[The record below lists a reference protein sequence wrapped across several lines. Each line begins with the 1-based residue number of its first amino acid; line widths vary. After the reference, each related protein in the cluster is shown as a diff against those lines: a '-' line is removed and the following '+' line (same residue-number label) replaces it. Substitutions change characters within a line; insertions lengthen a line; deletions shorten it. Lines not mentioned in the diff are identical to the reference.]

1 MCFGYFF
8 YEKSFVNKF
17 YLIGI
22 TEVWTSNLSLCC
34 SFISLS
40 NGQRES
46 DWHDDIRHSLEVLD
60 SVLAEFDDCLESW
73 DTPSAET
80 HEKFLP
86 GDINLN
92 GGKNYDIVPND
103 DKLGL
108 DNAKDG
114 STSHN
119 SSNNVQEQPK
129 VGSPPPI
136 PKRSP
141 STRLSEQILDP
152 FSFPSDNTSLDS
164 YDSNRSDS
172 AFHGDVLSDHV
183 QISSLSPPK
192 KNGDTPVRSIKKHTY
207 GPDNC
212 ANCGRELKRLTHDM
226 ESTEDA
232 DIPSPFQQ
240 RKQMFETKIAEGSTN
255 TPTPTG
261 VNRSYG
267 SSFRV
272 RKTSPHVDT
281 SSGPQSLPVNL
292 SESGIESVTQLSN
305 EISSNLSSVGDDS
318 VVSLP
323 GTHHAVNCSC
333 REKIL
338 KLNEKFSATRQLLRL
353 NSIDGLDSKPP
364 AFVPPPPPIMNGIS
378 VHNNDNLIIQ
388 MEDGTGG
395 VSRTNDDNSGTH
407 RGKDSLQ
414 DSEADSFHS
423 VNSSNESL
431 RSADPCLEE
440 SLDSRKLISS
450 SRLCNKCSSALA
462 AHLAATIE
470 DLPNL
475 LPTDALN
482 RPHLGLSYSMEDDLS
497 PGVKEIQKTS
507 TPKSDQSSG
516 SLFKTKDSNLSTFSH
531 SASSLG
537 YVSSQSDLELNN
549 LPTVPDKVPVS
560 TFRSRTLPNGLDR
573 SPFYSP
579 VDEVFDRPYS
589 PNEPKDHNGNRYLKP
604 GHVSSE
610 DLQLRSSSAPP
621 PPEAD
626 KPKKKH
632 FRFSRKDKKDKK
644 KNDFTLQLNSKF
656 CPTIMALEI
665 SFPDV
670 LNSFSKVTVP
680 YFGTS
685 FSKVSVPYSTLQLP
699 FIVLTSIIRRVL
711 QEFIRCIT
719 TIANSLAILICY
731 LYLKNFRRHS
741 VIIVDGYI
749 TIFKTFAEFIS
760 AIACLCYG
768 LMEVDILYTFVGI
781 VGISMG
787 LGLKALLL
795 YNEHHPSS
803 QLMRAA
809 TYGASASYIVCV
821 LGCSFAFHN
830 VTIAI
835 GILPCASRIVTCIVP
850 LVALSE
856 FFRVSGALGKHFAL
870 LADVAAILV
879 LWWYCAQ
886 LSLKYFVIV
895 PSVVGLIFSFIQY
908 VLIEIQK
915 VASKEI
921 ETDLYSR
928 Q

>member
-1 MCFGYFF
+1 MFA
-8 YEKSFVNKF
+8 K
-17 YLIGI
+17 L
-22 TEVWTSNLSLCC
+22 
-34 SFISLS
+34 
-40 NGQRES
+40 
-46 DWHDDIRHSLEVLD
+46 
-60 SVLAEFDDCLESW
+60 
-73 DTPSAET
+73 
-80 HEKFLP
+80 KFLP
-86 GDINLN
+86 GDINLY

-108 DNAKDG
+108 ENAKDG

-141 STRLSEQILDP
+141 STRLSEQILSP
-152 FSFPSDNTSLDS
+152 FSFPSDDTSLDS

-183 QISSLSPPK
+183 QISSLSSPK
-192 KNGDTPVRSIKKHTY
+192 KNDDTPAHSMKKHTY

-212 ANCGRELKRLTHDM
+212 ANCGRELKRVTHDM

-255 TPTPTG
+255 TPSPTG

-292 SESGIESVTQLSN
+292 SESGIESVLQLSN
-305 EISSNLSSVGDDS
+305 EFSSNLSSVGDDS
-318 VVSLP
+318 AVSLP

-338 KLNEKFSATRQLLRL
+338 KLNEKFSATRRLLRL

-364 AFVPPPPPIMNGIS
+364 TFVPPPPPIMNGVS
-378 VHNNDNLIIQ
+378 VHNNDRLIIH
-388 MEDGTGG
+388 MEDGTGDF
-395 VSRTNDDNSGTH
+395 SRTNDDTSGIH

-431 RSADPCLEE
+431 RSADHCLEE

-507 TPKSDQSSG
+507 TPNSDKSSG

-560 TFRSRTLPNGLDR
+560 TFRSRTLPN
-573 SPFYSP
+573 
-579 VDEVFDRPYS
+579 V
-589 PNEPKDHNGNRYLKP
+589 
-604 GHVSSE
+604 
-610 DLQLRSSSAPP
+610 
-621 PPEAD
+621 
-626 KPKKKH
+626 
-632 FRFSRKDKKDKK
+632 
-644 KNDFTLQLNSKF
+644 DFTLQLNSKF

-685 FSKVSVPYSTLQLP
+685 FSTVSVPYSTLQLP

-711 QEFIRCIT
+711 QEVIRCIT

-809 TYGASASYIVCV
+809 TYGASTAYIVCV

-830 VTIAI
+830 VTLAI

-870 LADVAAILV
+870 LADVVAILV
-879 LWWYCAQ
+879 LWWFCAQ

-921 ETDLYSR
+921 ETDIYSR